1 MATFSWRKYLIGAV
15 FLVAFW
21 LGIRFFLPM
30 LLPFLLG
37 ALVALA
43 AEPMVGLGV
52 RRLHLPRWLCAGIG
66 VTVTLSL
73 LFALLWFLGALAVRE
88 IGQLAG
94 AIPDIAQSAQQGIT
108 LLQDW
113 LVGLADRAPDGLRP
127 LLTGFVLE
135 LSGSGNALFQQI
147 SARLP
152 GFLTSLLGK
161 IPDSA
166 VGLGTGI
173 LAGFMIS
180 ARLPGLKKGLKQHLP
195 AVVRE
200 KYLPALKKM
209 RTAVGGWLKAQL
221 MLIGITYAI
230 VAAGLL
236 LLKVP
241 YGPVWA
247 VLIALVDA
255 VPILGTGT
263 VMVPWAIVSFLQGQS
278 VRALGLLGIYAAAFV
293 TRLVLEPRLVGKQLG
308 LDPLA
313 TLLFFYFGYRL
324 WGILGMLAAPI
335 LATAAKS
342 LMDQPGMQNA

>member
-1 MATFSWRKYLIGAV
+1 MATFSWRKFSIGAI
-15 FLVAFW
+15 FLIIFW

-30 LLPFLLG
+30 LLPFFLG

-43 AEPMVGLGV
+43 AEPMVSLGV
-52 RRLHLPRWLCAGIG
+52 RQLRLPRWLSSGIG
-66 VTVTLSL
+66 VSVTLIL

-88 IGQLAG
+88 LSQLAN
-94 AIPDIAQSAQQGIT
+94 AIPDISQNAQQGIT

-113 LVGLADRAPDGLRP
+113 LVGLANRAPDGFRP
-127 LLTGFVLE
+127 LLTGLVLE

-152 GFLTSLLGK
+152 GILTSFLGK

-180 ARLPGLKKGLKQHLP
+180 ARLPRIRSGMKRHLP
-195 AVVRE
+195 AVVKE
-200 KYLPALKKM
+200 KYLPALQRM
-209 RTAVGGWLKAQL
+209 RKAVGGWLKAQL

-230 VAAGLL
+230 VTAGLL
-236 LLKVP
+236 LLKIP

-263 VMVPWAIVSFLQGQS
+263 VMVPWAVISFLQGQS
-278 VRALGLLGIYAAAFV
+278 LRAVGLLAIYGIAFL
-293 TRLVLEPRLVGKQLG
+293 TRLVLEPRLVGRQLG
-308 LDPLA
+308 LDPLV
-313 TLLFFYFGYRL
+313 TLLFFYVGYRL
-324 WGILGMLAAPI
+324 WGILGMLFAPI

-342 LMDQPGMQNA
+342 LTDQPGMQNA